1 MRLLKTHS
9 HTSERQGYEAEQG
22 TSKRRNGGT
31 EHPAVIV
38 HELPPRL
45 ESGGSVELIRLEN

>member
-22 TSKRRNGGT
+22 TSKKKKRWNRN
-31 EHPAVIV
+31 PAVIV